1 MRFSVIV
8 LVIAVVL
15 SGCRDKSHHGSS
27 HLKPGEWLME
37 LSVAEAAVLIPVRM
51 EVDSAGR
58 LFVRNDGELIALDS
72 VSTKGD
78 SISFKFPYFQTF
90 LSAKV
95 IADSLISGMF
105 TDPTRSADYAIP
117 FTAKWTCSIPHSK
130 GKLVKREIYDAS
142 FSKGDTTAFHK
153 AIGIFDLWEDGLTG
167 TFLTETGDYRFLS
180 GKREEDKI
188 WLSCLDGS
196 HLFYFTGNISG
207 DSITGGQFYSGKH
220 WQEPWDAVASQDA
233 KLRDP
238 DSLTYVLP
246 DSGPFQFT
254 AMDLSGKPV
263 SFDNSSFRQKVTVVQ
278 IFGSW
283 CPNCSDEG
291 LFLKELH
298 KNYASKGLQII
309 PVAFERSE
317 IMEENTRVIAS
328 QASEMDL
335 DYPVF
340 LGGHKRQA
348 GEVFPMLNKIMSFPT
363 TIFLD
368 KNGEVRK
375 IHTGFYGPGTG
386 DYYFHYTDRLEL
398 FISQLLDEE

>member
-1 MRFSVIV
+1 VRLSVIV
-8 LVIAVVL
+8 LILVVIL
-15 SGCRDKSHHGSS
+15 SGCREESHRGPS
-27 HLKPGEWLME
+27 HLKPGDWLME
-37 LSVAEAAVLIPVRM
+37 FSISDSSVLIPVRM
-51 EVDSAGR
+51 EVDSAGHV
-58 LFVRNDGELIALDS
+58 FVKNNSEVIALDS

-95 IADSLISGMF
+95 IADSLITGNF
-105 TDPTRSADYAIP
+105 TDPTRAADYAIP
-117 FTAKWTCSIPHSK
+117 FTAKWISATPHSK

-142 FSKGDTTAFHK
+142 FSKGDTMAFHK
-153 AIGIFDLWEDGLTG
+153 AIGVFDLWENGVSG

-180 GKREEDKI
+180 GRVEKDLI

-196 HLFYFTGNISG
+196 HLFYFKGNIKG
-207 DSITGGQFYSGKH
+207 DSITAGRFYSGNH

-238 DSLTYVLP
+238 DSLTFVLP

-254 AMDLSGKPV
+254 VTDHNGKAV
-263 SFDNSSFRQKVTVVQ
+263 AFNNDSFRQKVTVVQ

-298 KNYASKGLQII
+298 RNYSSKGLQII
-309 PVAFERSE
+309 PVAFERSDN
-317 IMEENTRVIAS
+317 MEENARVIGS
-328 QASEMDL
+328 QAKEMAL

-340 LGGHKRQA
+340 LGGQKRQA

-368 KNGEVRK
+368 KKGEVRK

-386 DYYFHYTDRLEL
+386 DYYTHYTDRIEL
-398 FISQLLDEE
+398 FVSQLLDEK